1 MKSAS
6 RSSRHSEERPWL
18 KEKVYDPR
26 RRRTLELVRSS
37 VDSLMK
43 EHKRV
48 SLAALS
54 AQSKEIDPDGGG
66 ISESTILKNQE
77 ARLYYEQHRSWKIGS
92 LNLNGQ
98 RICKASAVTVPPI
111 KGDRDGARARY
122 RYLKLNKAELVERLL
137 GVEQAHAVLQE
148 RWFQVNEEMLSW
160 RLRAE
165 RLDPQLRRGE
175 E

>member
-1 MKSAS
+1 VKSAS

-18 KEKVYDPR
+18 KDKVYDPR
-26 RRRTLELVRSS
+26 RRRTIELMRSS
-37 VDSLMK
+37 VASLMRAQ
-43 EHKRV
+43 KRV

-54 AQSKEIDPDGGG
+54 ARSKEIDPDGRG
-66 ISESTILKNQE
+66 ISQSTILKNQE
-77 ARLYYEQHRSWKIGS
+77 ARTYYEQHRSWTVGS
-92 LNLNGQ
+92 GNRQ
-98 RICKASAVTVPPI
+98 RICKPKVVTVPPI
-111 KGDRDGARARY
+111 KGDRDGGRVRY

-148 RWFQVNEEMLSW
+148 RWFQVNEQMLSW

-165 RLDPQLRRGE
+165 RLDPQLRRRE